1 MYRTLETALWTDPKV
16 RQVPPMAKLL
26 FIYLITNNHAH
37 VSGIYYLPDLLIT
50 HETGIKG
57 IDTLS
62 DTLSIHKLVE
72 HDHTTEVFWVINM
85 LRYQGA
91 GEKVYRGVLQH
102 LHGLHDSPLIPQ
114 YLNYYKEFLDPIIA
128 RNPRLAIRSRYPIA
142 YPIDT
147 HAREIQEQEQEQEQE
162 KERNPLNEGKE
173 RKSPAGAPAGRAM
186 FKKTGGFKTPMPQD
200 PDAQDALRQRVFC
213 PQLHTWIA
221 RKQLGYM
228 DLETQWEAFMHKALA
243 NNYRYSDWYAAF
255 QSWLTSPYQPTNG
268 VGNAAQRRQAIINQ
282 VYAEEEAHEARREHR
297 DLH

>member
-26 FIYLITNNHAH
+26 FVYLITNNHAH

-62 DTLSIHKLVE
+62 DTLSIHKLVRR
-72 HDHTTEVFWVINM
+72 DKNTEVYWVINM

-102 LHGLHDSPLIPQ
+102 LHGLHDSPLIPA
-114 YLNYYKEFLDPIIA
+114 YLNYYKEFLDPIMA
-128 RNPRLAIRSRYPIA
+128 RNPRLAIQSRYPIT

-147 HAREIQEQEQEQEQE
+147 HAREVQEQEQEQEQE

-173 RKSPAGAPAGRAM
+173 RKSPAGGALG
-186 FKKTGGFKTPMPQD
+186 KKAGGFKTPMPQD
-200 PDAQDALRQRVFC
+200 ADAQEALRQHVFS
-213 PQLHTWIA
+213 PPLHTWIA

-228 DLETQWEAFMHKALA
+228 DLEAQWEAFMHKALA

-255 QSWLTSPYQPTNG
+255 QSWLTSPFQQTNG
-268 VGNAAQRRQAIINQ
+268 VGDAAQRRAARIAQI
-282 VYAEEEAHEARREHR
+282 YAEEEAHEARREQRH
-297 DLH
+297 LH